1 MCSPAPSR
9 RWAMTGRFLAEQDR
23 PAFASRSATT
33 SPDGPERL
41 VEDAVSTFGGLDTFV
56 NHVGPVRPHTGGFH
70 SGSDDY

>member
-1 MCSPAPSR
+1 
-9 RWAMTGRFLAEQDR
+9 MTGRFSGRAR
-23 PAFASRSATT
+23 PTRLRIEERDQ